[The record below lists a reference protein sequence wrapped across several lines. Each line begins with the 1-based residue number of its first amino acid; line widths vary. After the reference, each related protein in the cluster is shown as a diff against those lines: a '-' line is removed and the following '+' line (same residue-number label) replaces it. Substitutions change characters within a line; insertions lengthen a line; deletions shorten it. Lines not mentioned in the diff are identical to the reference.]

1 MSRRSRK
8 RFSGTGGISSGRT
21 TGFSLFALCSFSPS
35 TSSSLSNNSLS
46 TGLPELWRQ
55 CKTIFCYAKNQL
67 VSFLLKQTGKRVTF
81 CFFITWTYY
90 SNWIITVV
98 LCIKLHV
105 SHYTSMPRCD
115 GEQYPCLEDGAFFS
129 FFDSRLFFFD
139 RLLFC
144 LLRLRCL
151 CFSSVSLWDSTEEN
165 WEDESR
171 EQTDKPAEWEVRFL
185 LPSSTVARNTTACI
199 IYFRNVCNLKKHCT
213 DMFQTVR
220 RTSSNTMIHFH
231 GERQQ

>member
-21 TGFSLFALCSFSPS
+21 TGFSLFPLCSFSSS
-35 TSSSLSNNSLS
+35 TSSSLSNISLS

-67 VSFLLKQTGKRVTF
+67 VSFLLKRAGNHVTC
-81 CFFITWTYY
+81 CFSHEDI
-90 SNWIITVV
+90 
-98 LCIKLHV
+98 IKLDHNC
-105 SHYTSMPRCD
+105 YTSMSRCD
-115 GEQYPCLEDGAFFS
+115 GEQYLCFEGRAFFS

-165 WEDESR
+165 WEDDSQE
-171 EQTDKPAEWEVRFL
+171 
-185 LPSSTVARNTTACI
+185 
-199 IYFRNVCNLKKHCT
+199 
-213 DMFQTVR
+213 
-220 RTSSNTMIHFH
+220 
-231 GERQQ
+231 